1 MMFTHFHL
9 KTSKKQQDY
18 SKDALKSATVLKR
31 EMRGNSS
38 MRTFIPPAGLATPTR
53 IHNFNL
59 RFSWQDVCIET
70 SIELIKETSFKRPR
84 LAVGMH
90 GGRRPGHEE
99 RQSGRQQICIC
110 QCLPVCRRP
119 WGRQSASIL
128 NPLSASIL
136 KSSMQT
142 ALGTV
147 VKLKKKK
154 LDGNFLSTDTRMA
167 IRIFVDIGS
176 VQLPSNL
183 SVGNNTF
190 CKKEAG
196 EKRSFGRLQK
206 LGEFSYTQ

>member
-1 MMFTHFHL
+1 MMCLCIVNFTEL
-9 KTSKKQQDY
+9 TILGT
-18 SKDALKSATVLKR
+18 ALLFLNKMQEGTVISYRVL
-31 EMRGNSS
+31 
-38 MRTFIPPAGLATPTR
+38 FPTLWFFAL
-53 IHNFNL
+53 IAPL
-59 RFSWQDVCIET
+59 IQDVCIET
-70 SIELIKETSFKRPR
+70 SIELIKRNRSDR

-110 QCLPVCRRP
+110 QYLPVCRRP

-154 LDGNFLSTDTRMA
+154 
-167 IRIFVDIGS
+167 IRW
-176 VQLPSNL
+176 
-183 SVGNNTF
+183 
-190 CKKEAG
+190 
-196 EKRSFGRLQK
+196 
-206 LGEFSYTQ
+206 